1 MDIPKMVDQSA
12 ARAALSS
19 FRFPIRFIGTNRFS
33 RNRGGGVSVVDSMIT
48 VAEDSHLIFENNVAN
63 FGGGLQLVGLVL
75 VSPCTYTSE
84 ENLFLIHLS
93 KHIHAHTYGH
103 THNHE

>member
-19 FRFPIRFIGTNRFS
+19 FRFPIQFIGTNRFS

-63 FGGGLQLVGLVL
+63 FGGGLQLVGTCL
-75 VSPCTYTSE
+75 VSIILII
-84 ENLFLIHLS
+84 NLCEILF
-93 KHIHAHTYGH
+93 
-103 THNHE
+103 